1 MSGSSWNFDGDP
13 CAVCDESYGRGD
25 RRLLDRGGVRLVAAA
40 VGRDADGVAVAL
52 GAASTKPGG
61 LRAMV
66 GSAVEGVRWGWRRL
80 GVAGVGT
87 AVGAP

>member
-13 CAVCDESYGRGD
+13 CAVCDESYGGGD
-25 RRLLDRGGVRLVAAA
+25 RRLPDRGGVRLVAAA

-52 GAASTKPGG
+52 G
-61 LRAMV
+61 AMV